1 MWGAVVG
8 LNNGLSSPYY
18 NMQIRG
24 VMMTYHHVQ
33 IEGVAKV
40 GGFGG
45 YCTCMLLVV
54 CCVFLW
60 CSCGVLGS
68 TAGAPMI
75 AKAFLPTYPVDSL
88 HSYNSTD
95 LYHLIL
101 HVIQRDFP

>member
-1 MWGAVVG
+1 M
-8 LNNGLSSPYY
+8 
-18 NMQIRG
+18 
-24 VMMTYHHVQ
+24 VMMTYPHVQ
-33 IEGVAKV
+33 IEGVAL
-40 GGFGG
+40 GGGLGGVLEGG
-45 YCTCMLLVV
+45 YCTCMFLVV
-54 CCVFLW
+54 CCVFLC

-68 TAGAPMI
+68 TTGAAMI